1 MRDNQNVRGGHSM
14 GGRTFDQF
22 QSRQKAKKQAKPK
35 NQADDEAKRNTEP
48 DESHKE
54 N

>member
-1 MRDNQNVRGGHSM
+1 M

-35 NQADDEAKRNTEP
+35 NQTADEAKGNTET
-48 DESHKE
+48 DKSHKE